1 MSKTDRIKEELGWL
15 KVAFGVAAAVCVS
28 LIGWLAQQYS
38 NVSVPLFITGLVTT
52 GLLAVLIVF
61 INKRVYKRL
70 DELEDL

>member
-15 KVAFGVAAAVCVS
+15 KVAFGVAAAVCAS
-28 LIGWLAQQYS
+28 LIGWLAQQYGS
-38 NVSVPLFITGLVTT
+38 VSLPLFITGIVTT
-52 GLLAVLIVF
+52 GLVAVLIVF